1 MRPAFC
7 KHGYRGNPATCVD
20 CNAGTFAGMETAV
33 TEQAQAAAEYS
44 AEELTARLLEP
55 RKSIDA
61 KTQAIENDSPLF
73 YGVIN
78 PTLF

>member
-1 MRPAFC
+1 MGRKPVES
-7 KHGYRGNPATCVD
+7 H
-20 CNAGTFAGMETAV
+20 TFAGMETAV
-33 TEQAQAAAEYS
+33 ELQSQAAAEYTGQ
-44 AEELTARLLEP
+44 ELTRRLLEP

-61 KTQAIENDSPLF
+61 RTQAIENDSPLF

>member
-1 MRPAFC
+1 MYDWQHC
-7 KHGYRGNPATCVD
+7 VICNLLSDNPVHIM
-20 CNAGTFAGMETAV
+20 TFAGMETAV
-33 TEQAQAAAEYS
+33 ADQATAAAEYTGQ
-44 AEELTARLLEP
+44 ELTRRLLEP

-61 KTQAIENDSPLF
+61 RTQAIENDSPLF

>member
-1 MRPAFC
+1 MARRPVES
-7 KHGYRGNPATCVD
+7 H
-20 CNAGTFAGMETAV
+20 TFAGMADVVE
-33 TEQAQAAAEYS
+33 AQAEAAAVYS
-44 AEELTARLLEP
+44 AEELSARLLEP
-55 RKSIDA
+55 HKSIDA